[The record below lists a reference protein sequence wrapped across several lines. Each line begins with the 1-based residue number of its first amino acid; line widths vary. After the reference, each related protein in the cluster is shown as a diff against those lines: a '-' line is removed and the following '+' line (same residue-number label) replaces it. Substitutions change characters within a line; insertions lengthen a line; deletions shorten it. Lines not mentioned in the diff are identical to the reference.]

1 MKQFSKPSCNWCRGC
16 NNTQCPILKEYNRLK
31 EKELV
36 ESLNR
41 LRNRSVFKQRIILDF
56 YGSI

>member
-1 MKQFSKPSCNWCRGC
+1 MKQFSKSSCNWCREC

-36 ESLNR
+36 EDLNR
-41 LRNRSVFKQRIILDF
+41 LRNRSVLKQRFIIDI
-56 YGSI
+56 YGY